1 MIFRICGSTHIST
14 HNGFP
19 KIMSESHHDTV
30 PVQAEKPADRP
41 GKARLK
47 SLRDLDQRT
56 ASAKRAKELIAA
68 IAADLGGADS
78 LTAAQQELVQRACL
92 LGAFLADCEA
102 RWLAGEAVDVPA
114 WLSAT
119 DRQRRL
125 LESLGIHRKPR
136 DVTDLASYIAKKER
150 DS

>member
-1 MIFRICGSTHIST
+1 
-14 HNGFP
+14 
-19 KIMSESHHDTV
+19 MSESHHDTV
-30 PVQAEKPADRP
+30 PVQANKPADRP

-68 IAADLGGADS
+68 ITADLGGADS
-78 LTAAQQELVQRACL
+78 LTAAQQELVQ
-92 LGAFLADCEA
+92 LADCEA
-102 RWLAGEAVDVPA
+102 RWLAGEAVDGPA

-125 LESLGIHRKPR
+125 LETLGIHRKPR
-136 DVTDLASYIAKKER
+136 DVTTLSDYLATRKER
-150 DS
+150 N